1 MLERSIQIQVSN
13 LRLAE
18 VCFLLPFLV
27 YRLILILPE
36 AVLSLV
42 QSHTKFT
49 VHRSKIRP
57 QSKISQRSHLRSRK
71 VSLDRKKTP
80 KDPYPWQTFKNSLQ
94 NTPIFAPNCERSTRL
109 LWRKNGT
116 QSKSTAHTIAAT
128 DRLITITITRT
139 IVEPGLQKKD
149 STVESEKLGGGEK
162 AVKPESARTLMPKAL

>member
-1 MLERSIQIQVSN
+1 MLERSIQIQVPN

-18 VCFLLPFLV
+18 VCLCPLCLV
-27 YRLILILPE
+27 YRLILILSE

-42 QSHTKFT
+42 QSHTKYT

-57 QSKISQRSHLRSRK
+57 QSKISQSSHLRIRK
-71 VSLDRKKTP
+71 VSLGRKKTP
-80 KDPYPWQTFKNSLQ
+80 KDPYLWQKSKNSLQ
-94 NTPIFAPNCERSTRL
+94 NTPIFAPNCEKSTGL

-116 QSKSTAHTIAAT
+116 QTIAAT
-128 DRLITITITRT
+128 DRLITITIITT

-162 AVKPESARTLMPKAL
+162 AVKAESARTLMPKAL